1 MKKWLWSIPI
11 LALALAVALGTGAIS
26 INAAKAKPVIGMTTI
41 TLQAEF
47 FQQVSKG
54 LHDAA
59 KKYGVEIVENDPQND
74 ASKQTMA
81 IENFM
86 QRHVD
91 GIVVLAVDPVGV
103 VPAIKD
109 AVKAGFPVIAVDAQ
123 VKSDAISTFIGTANY
138 DAGKEMGE
146 WVANYVKK
154 NMGGKANI
162 GIVSAF
168 NSPIQLERQRGFE
181 DVVKKL
187 PGVKIVS
194 VVDGKN
200 IREEA
205 LAAGENLITAN
216 PNLDLV
222 YGTGEPAV
230 LGALAAVK
238 SQNAKKVKV
247 VGWDL
252 TEESIEGLKQ
262 GTVLAM
268 VQQDPYREGYLAIE
282 NMLKVLKKQK
292 LPKSI
297 AVPVTIYTKANI
309 GTYKV
314 K

>member
-1 MKKWLWSIPI
+1 MKKWLWSIPAI
-11 LALALAVALGTGAIS
+11 ALLLVAVLTMGGIS
-26 INAAKAKPVIGMTTI
+26 TFAAKSKPVIGMTTI

-86 QRHVD
+86 QRKVD

-103 VPAIKD
+103 VPAVKD

-123 VKSDAISTFIGTANY
+123 IKSDVISTFIGTANY

-146 WVANYVKK
+146 WTVAHIKK

-181 DVVKKL
+181 EVVKKL

-200 IREEA
+200 AREEA

-222 YGTGEPAV
+222 YATGEPAV

-238 SQNAKKVKV
+238 SQNAKKVKIL
-247 VGWDL
+247 GWDL
-252 TEESIEGLKQ
+252 TQESIDGLKQ

-268 VQQDPYREGYLAIE
+268 VQQDPYREGYLAVE
-282 NMLKVLKKQK
+282 NMLKVLKGEK
-292 LPKSI
+292 LPKNI
-297 AVPVTIYTKANI
+297 GVPVKIYTKSNI
-309 GTYKV
+309 ASYK
-314 K
+314 

>member
-1 MKKWLWSIPI
+1 MKKVRWLIPVLVLTLSMGLS
-11 LALALAVALGTGAIS
+11 LAA
-26 INAAKAKPVIGMTTI
+26 AAKKPVLGMTTI

-59 KKYGVEIVENDPQND
+59 KKYGVDIVENDPQYD
-74 ASKQTMA
+74 ASKQTAA

-86 QRHVD
+86 ERKVD
-91 GIVVLAVDPVGV
+91 GIIVLAVDPVGV
-103 VPAIKD
+103 IPAIKE

-123 VKSDAISTFIGTANY
+123 PKTDAIATFIGTANY

-146 WVANYVKK
+146 WVAQYIKK
-154 NMGGKANI
+154 HMGGKANI

-168 NSPIQLERQRGFE
+168 NSPIQLDRQRGFE
-181 DVVKKL
+181 EVVKKL

-194 VVDGKN
+194 IVDGKN
-200 IREEA
+200 VREEA
-205 LAAGENLITAN
+205 LAAAENLITAN

-238 SQNAKKVKV
+238 SQNAKKVKI

-252 TEESIEGLKQ
+252 TDESIAGLKQ

-268 VQQDPYREGYLAIE
+268 VQQDPYREGYLAVE
-282 NMLKVLKKQK
+282 NMLKVLKGQT
-292 LPKSI
+292 LPKTI
-297 AVPVTIYTKANI
+297 AVPVKIYTKDNI
-309 GTYKV
+309 ATFK